1 MTKFIA
7 SLLFSSLCAATL
19 PSFAKDEKCVALSNL
34 ASTIYG
40 NKATVNEYQMLR
52 GMEFKSKPIDFA
64 FIKLFSGVANTV
76 NTLPASNFRA
86 ATDEFCQ
93 RFIEAALAPNAQVSR
108 LATSSCEQI
117 VAHSNAINTFRQS
130 GDTPASLRSHFDRTF
145 SENNSVHRVTAD
157 YLNLMSEMRFSNLFA
172 TRSDADFVNF
182 SKQACEAFGVY
193 LNNVDKRR

>member
-1 MTKFIA
+1 MKKFIA
-7 SLLFSSLCAATL
+7 SLLFSSLCATTL

-34 ASTIYG
+34 ASTIYS
-40 NKATVNEYQMLR
+40 NKATVNEHQMLR

-64 FIKLFSGVANTV
+64 FIKLFSGVAYTV
-76 NTLPASNFRA
+76 NTLPASNFQA

-93 RFIEAALAPNAQVSR
+93 RLTEAALAPNSEVSR
-108 LATSSCEQI
+108 VATSSCEQM
-117 VAHSNAINTFRQS
+117 VAHSNAINAFRQS
-130 GDTPASLRSHFDRTF
+130 GDTSASLRRHFDRTF

-172 TRSDADFVNF
+172 TRSDADFINF

-193 LNNVDKRR
+193 LNKVDKRR

>member
-1 MTKFIA
+1 MKKFIT
-7 SLLFSSLCAATL
+7 SLLFILCVTTL

-34 ASTIYG
+34 ASTIYR

-64 FIKLFSGVANTV
+64 FVKLFSGVAYTV
-76 NTLPASNFRA
+76 NTLSAPNFQV

-93 RFIEAALAPNAQVSR
+93 RFTEAALVSSSQVGR
-108 LATSSCEQI
+108 VATSSCEQM
-117 VAHSNAINTFRQS
+117 VAYSNVINTFRQS
-130 GDTPASLRSHFDRTF
+130 GDTPASLRRHFDRTF
-145 SENNSVHRVTAD
+145 SENNSFHRLTAD

-172 TRSDADFVNF
+172 ARSDADFLNF

-193 LNNVDKRR
+193 LNKVEKSR